1 MNCENVNWSKLKTE
15 YITTDT
21 SYRKLAEKYDVSQ
34 STLRKIA
41 AREQWVE
48 LKNKFGTARDAEM
61 ANVLG
66 AEAGILSAEL
76 DKRYYDIIERLLD
89 KAEDIIDTTPIWQVS
104 SLKEMATAMK
114 YIKECKGIK
123 SDADRREQEAR
134 IRTLEKN
141 SEDDSEQDVGG
152 VILLPT
158 VKGFDEGGA

>member
-21 SYRKLAEKYDVSQ
+21 SYRKLAEKYEVSQ

-48 LKNKFGTARDAEM
+48 LKNKFGTARDTEM
-61 ANVLG
+61 ANLLG
-66 AEAGILSAEL
+66 AEAGQKTAEL
-76 DKRYYDIIERLLD
+76 DQRYFDIIEKLLD
-89 KAEDIIDTTPIWQVS
+89 KAEYIIDATPIWQVS
-104 SLKEMATAMK
+104 TVKEMATAMK

-123 SDADRREQEAR
+123 SDADKREQEAR
-134 IRTLEKN
+134 IRALEKN
-141 SEDDSEQDVGG
+141 CGDDGDEDNTG

-158 VKGFDEGGA
+158 IQLNGGN